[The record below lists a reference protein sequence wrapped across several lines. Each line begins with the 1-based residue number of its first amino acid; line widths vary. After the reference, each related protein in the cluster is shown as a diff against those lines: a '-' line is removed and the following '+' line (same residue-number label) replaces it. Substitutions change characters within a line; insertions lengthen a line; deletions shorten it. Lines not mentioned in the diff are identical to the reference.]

1 MRPHVPFIYGR
12 EIMADSKAKKEKA
25 LKILDIVIPVVCLG
39 VMAFAGFNLYKIY
52 KSYAEADAIYSGI
65 ALFAHEQTSGTETEE
80 AVAMEQAGF
89 PYLNVDHDSLIEINP
104 DYTGWLYFPLLDL
117 SYPVVHGDADFS
129 YLNMAF
135 DRTPTKSGAI
145 FIDAWSDPG
154 LRDMTTLIY
163 GHNMRNGSM
172 FGSLKR
178 VRNEEGIILNDPYF
192 YYYTPTMAYKCH
204 VFSYY
209 LESASGKTYNCPT
222 DNRTYDE
229 YMDYILSKN
238 EYAEGPESVDLSHR
252 PKVITLSTC
261 SGFHSGKRTVIHG
274 IIEDTYKIGE
284 NLIYDESFGD
294 AVQTEVAK

>member
-1 MRPHVPFIYGR
+1 
-12 EIMADSKAKKEKA
+12 
-25 LKILDIVIPVVCLG
+25 
-39 VMAFAGFNLYKIY
+39 
-52 KSYAEADAIYSGI
+52 
-65 ALFAHEQTSGTETEE
+65 
-80 AVAMEQAGF
+80 
-89 PYLNVDHDSLIEINP
+89 
-104 DYTGWLYFPLLDL
+104 
-117 SYPVVHGDADFS
+117 
-129 YLNMAF
+129 
-135 DRTPTKSGAI
+135 
-145 FIDAWSDPG
+145 
-154 LRDMTTLIY
+154 
-163 GHNMRNGSM
+163 MRNGSM

-261 SGFHSGKRTVIHG
+261 SGFHSGRRTVIHG